1 MVVDKEGDALMMEK
15 LFPRNEA
22 TIERVMRVIVGLGI
36 LSLTVVGPKS
46 MWALIGIV
54 PVLTGLIG
62 SCPLYT
68 LFGFST
74 CPSGGKA
81 S

>member
-1 MVVDKEGDALMMEK
+1 MK

-22 TIERVMRVIVGLGI
+22 NIERVLRVLVGLGI
-36 LSLTVVGPKS
+36 LSLTVIGPKT
-46 MWALIGIV
+46 MWGLIGIV

-68 LFGFST
+68 IFGFST
-74 CPSGGKA
+74 CPMEKKTT
-81 S
+81 